1 MSRAA
6 PEPAAETDIA
16 DFLVALGEAMVDAGD
31 PVTHVRASLERVAL
45 ALGAVCTEVVVLA
58 TALFVSV
65 PGSTSTHTAVASAG
79 GRPLRLDQVDD
90 LFRLVDDAEA
100 GSVAALHGLKRL
112 QEIRDRPPPFSDAAR
127 VAGYAVLAF
136 GIALILRGSW
146 VDVAVATGLGLLVG
160 VVEVAVRRFAPSFG
174 VFLPVAA
181 AFGVALAVFLLVD
194 VLPEL
199 SVTTPLIAPLVIFL
213 PGALLT
219 TAVIELST
227 GQMISGSGRLS
238 AGVMRLV
245 LLAAGIVGAAAV
257 AGVPTVSVTQLA
269 ADPVPAWAPWIG
281 VVLFGVGVVVHE
293 CARPRS
299 AAWIIL
305 VLYVAYAAQVL
316 SGLLLGGLV
325 LGGVLSAFVGALVMT
340 PVAVWA
346 ARHPSGP
353 PALVSFMPAF
363 WLLVPGALGLLGITK
378 YLGEDRVYGAAS
390 LTTAGATMVAIALG
404 VLLGLTAASAL
415 ADREG
420 PSSRTA

>member
-1 MSRAA
+1 VSRAA

-79 GRPLRLDQVDD
+79 G
-90 LFRLVDDAEA
+90 
-100 GSVAALHGLKRL
+100 
-112 QEIRDRPPPFSDAAR
+112 RPPPFSDAAR

>member
-45 ALGAVCTEVVVLA
+45 ALGAVGTEVVVLA

-127 VAGYAVLAF
+127 VAGYAALAF

-257 AGVPTVSVTQLA
+257 AGVPTVAVTQLA
-269 ADPVPAWAPWIG
+269 AQPVPAWAPWVG
-281 VVLFGVGVVVHE
+281 VALFGAGIVVHD
-293 CARPRS
+293 CAHPRS
-299 AAWIIL
+299 AAWIL
-305 VLYVAYAAQVL
+305 LLLYVAYAGQV
-316 SGLLLGGLV
+316 LGGLV

-363 WLLVPGALGLLGITK
+363 WLLVPGALGLLGLTK

>member
-1 MSRAA
+1 MSGAA
-6 PEPAAETDIA
+6 PEPAAETDVA

-31 PVTHVRASLERVAL
+31 PVTHVRASLERVANQ
-45 ALGAVCTEVVVLA
+45 LGTEGTEVVVLA

-79 GRPLRLDQVDD
+79 GRRLRLDQVDD

-100 GSVAALHGLKRL
+100 GAVDALDGLARL
-112 QEIRDRPPPFSDAAR
+112 HEVRDRPPPFSSAAR
-127 VAGYAVLAF
+127 VAGYVVLAF

-160 VVEVAVRRFAPSFG
+160 LVEVAVRRFADSFA

-181 AFGVALAVFLLVD
+181 SFGVALAVFLLVD

-227 GQMISGSGRLS
+227 GQMISGAGRLS
-238 AGVMRLV
+238 AGVMQLV

-269 ADPVPAWAPWIG
+269 AEPVPAWAPWIG
-281 VVLFGVGVVVHE
+281 VALFGAGVVVHD
-293 CARPRS
+293 CARPRA
-299 AAWIIL
+299 AAWIVL
-305 VLYVAYAAQVL
+305 VLYVAYAGQV
-316 SGLLLGGLV
+316 LGGLV

-404 VLLGLTAASAL
+404 VLLGLTAASAVG
-415 ADREG
+415 G
-420 PSSRTA
+420 PTSRTA

>member
-1 MSRAA
+1 VSRAA

-45 ALGAVCTEVVVLA
+45 ALGAVGTEVVVLA

-79 GRPLRLDQVDD
+79 GRPLRLGPG
-90 LFRLVDDAEA
+90 R
-100 GSVAALHGLKRL
+100 
-112 QEIRDRPPPFSDAAR
+112 RPLPPR
-127 VAGYAVLAF
+127 RRRRG

-363 WLLVPGALGLLGITK
+363 WLLVPGALGLLGLTK

-390 LTTAGATMVAIALG
+390 LTTAGATMA
-404 VLLGLTAASAL
+404 
-415 ADREG
+415 
-420 PSSRTA
+420 SSRTA